1 MAIKETKTL
10 ETQELE
16 ALKELR
22 KNINTLTFQ
31 RGQVGL
37 AEDNLELQK
46 VTLQEEMQKLVQEET
61 KISAELF
68 EKYGKGILP
77 LLKNL
82 REYRKVSK

>member
-31 RGQVGL
+31 RGQIGL
-37 AEDNLELQK
+37 AEDNL
-46 VTLQEEMQKLVQEET
+46 
-61 KISAELF
+61 
-68 EKYGKGILP
+68 
-77 LLKNL
+77 
-82 REYRKVSK
+82 

>member
-1 MAIKETKTL
+1 MAIKESKTL
-10 ETQELE
+10 EAQELN

-22 KNINTLTFQ
+22 SKISTLTFQ

-68 EKYGKGILP
+68 EKYGKGSVDLDKGTITP
-77 LLKNL
+77 I
-82 REYRKVSK
+82 E

>member
-31 RGQVGL
+31 RGQIGL

-46 VTLQEEMQKLVQEET
+46 ITIQEELQKLAQEEQ
-61 KISAELF
+61 KLSAELF
-68 EKYGKGILP
+68 EKYGKGNVDLDAGTITP
-77 LLKNL
+77 V
-82 REYRKVSK
+82 E

>member
-22 KNINTLTFQ
+22 SKVSTLTFQ

-46 VTLQEEMQKLVQEET
+46 ITLQEEMQKLIQEET
-61 KISAELF
+61 KLSTELF
-68 EKYGKGILP
+68 EKYGKGNV
-77 LLKNL
+77 NL
-82 REYRKVSK
+82 DKGTITPVE